1 VLKGFTRIF
10 SLLANLVI
18 LKVVEGKWAVIACGR
33 RKKDDDQL
41 IRLVYLY
48 NTGKETIKC
57 LRYLKICSIA

>member
-1 VLKGFTRIF
+1 VLKWFTRIF
-10 SLLANLVI
+10 SLLAILVI
-18 LKVVEGKWAVIACGR
+18 FEVIDGKWAVIACGI

-57 LRYLKICSIA
+57 LTYLKN

>member
-1 VLKGFTRIF
+1 
-10 SLLANLVI
+10 LLENLFI

-57 LRYLKICSIA
+57 LTSLQIFESA

>member
-1 VLKGFTRIF
+1 MVNENLFM
-10 SLLANLVI
+10 LLVNLVI
-18 LKVVEGKWAVIACGR
+18 LEVVEGKWAVIACGR

-57 LRYLKICSIA
+57 LTYLQIFESA